1 MGLFTGNAAGAKTK
15 GGLFIF
21 GGIMQYLVLTKLKDE
36 TYRVEE
42 CVNAPYDIGSPG
54 GELFASQEKIE
65 DNLKSLKSM
74 IGNKWTATVHA
85 GIQSK
90 DVLLRTVELPLMD
103 MEDMKSSFKFEFDKY
118 FPIPVDESVYDI
130 AFIDH
135 PGNDTASQNATV
147 QCVAT
152 AMRRSFV
159 ENFMTASNKVG
170 LKLASIEPAPVAM
183 LRCLMGPN
191 PPSGFNIYALVGAL
205 SSMIVAT
212 FMDNGVIYR
221 NTTQSFVSK
230 DTFPESLNFFA
241 GDMQSTIA
249 FASAQMHGFAAEK
262 IYIGGYGAYHPDEFS
277 REIAR
282 VSSSPVEIVNPWELW
297 KVANP
302 PSQLLG
308 WEIPLGLALRPMG
321 VE

>member
-1 MGLFTGNAAGAKTK
+1 MGLFTGNARNTKTR

-21 GGIMQYLVLTKLKDE
+21 GGIMQYLVLSKLKDD
-36 TYRVEE
+36 TYRIEE
-42 CVNAPYDIGSPG
+42 CVNAPYDLGSPG
-54 GELFASQEKIE
+54 GELFADQDKIE
-65 DNLKSLKSM
+65 ENLKSLKRKV
-74 IGNKWTATVHA
+74 GNKWTAIVHA

-90 DVLLRTVELPLMD
+90 DVLLRTVELPNMD
-103 MEDMKSSFKFEFDKY
+103 LEDIKSSFKFEFDKY

-135 PGNDTASQNATV
+135 PGNDSTAQGSTV
-147 QCVAT
+147 QCVVT

-159 ENFMTASNKVG
+159 ENFMIASNKVG

-191 PPSGFNIYALVGAL
+191 PPVGFNIYALAGAL

-212 FMDNGVIYR
+212 FKDNGVIYR
-221 NTTQSFVSK
+221 NTTQSFVTK
-230 DTFPESLNFFA
+230 DTFSESLGFFA
-241 GDMQSTIA
+241 GDLQSTIA
-249 FASAQMHGFAAEK
+249 FSSAQMHGFAAEK
-262 IYIGGYGAYHPDEFS
+262 IYIGGYGSDRPDAFAT
-277 REIAR
+277 EIAR
-282 VSSSPVEIVNPWELW
+282 VSASPIEVVNPWELW

-302 PSQLLG
+302 PSHAFG
-308 WEIPLGLALRPMG
+308 WEIPLGLALRPMV